1 MNVTLCN
8 ARKNV
13 QPNVFPSEDK
23 CFVCA
28 IFVIDHFH
36 EATKMCER
44 KIVNFKSSI
53 RRILKLKRKNLF
65 SIVSRL
71 RRLLKIKF
79 NMKNIGAFCWFF
91 FFSFSIV
98 INPLFSFF
106 FNFYFSFDFFHFFL
120 NSVTNII
127 YSFFWGSFHLQ
138 I

>member
-1 MNVTLCN
+1 MTLCN

-106 FNFYFSFDFFHFFL
+106 SILVSIFFIFFL